1 MSTEV
6 QLLGELMADSAAF
19 DTFVEMAS
27 AVDEVVFLDSRN
39 QHIYRAIKKVYLEGG
54 KADMVT
60 VGAVLD
66 ADGKLEASGG
76 LQYLAT
82 IEDGTI
88 SGAYI
93 RNTTKMVIDAYFKDR
108 LRRLGERLSKESQ
121 NGRSPDELAEKMIV
135 EMQKVLEHGTEDQ
148 SATAKQAVRMVVD
161 EYDGMKSGNDI
172 RYVPS
177 GIDALDEKLSG
188 GFRDANLVIIGARPS
203 TGKSNVAFNFLI
215 NMTAQG
221 YSVGLISAEMDTVS
235 VMQRSLACVGG
246 FDDINLAMGH
256 LSQHDDARF
265 RDACGQMESRRF
277 VINDSPSPTIAQVE
291 ILAKKW
297 KREHK
302 INVLIIDY
310 LQYLKPARFMK
321 GMTREQ
327 EVAQVSN
334 ALKRIARQLNIPVI
348 VMAQLNRA
356 HEHASQTPKL
366 SDIRESGAAEQD
378 ADVVILLHSFEA
390 VNQMTIPD
398 KFGAMAGQPSK
409 DVVLFLVEKQRRG
422 VRKVAVFV
430 RFDKTT
436 GRMTSIDTKHSE
448 LPPIRE
454 QQGYQDY
461 RKPLTDGEPF

>member
-1 MSTEV
+1 MSIEV

-19 DTFVEMAS
+19 DTYLDIAS
-27 AVDEVVFLDSRN
+27 AVDDTVFLDARN
-39 QHIYRAIKKVYLEGG
+39 QHIYRAIKTIYLAGG
-54 KADMVT
+54 KADSVT
-60 VGAVLD
+60 VAASLD
-66 ADGKLEASGG
+66 AEGKLDAAGG
-76 LQYLAT
+76 LKYIGT
-82 IEDGTI
+82 IESGTI

-108 LRRLGERLSKESQ
+108 LRRLGDRLSKETQ
-121 NGRSPDELAEKMIV
+121 NGKPTDEIAEKMIA
-135 EMQKVLEHGTEDQ
+135 EMQRVLERGELDN
-148 SATAKQAVRMVVD
+148 SVTARQAVKMVVD
-161 EYDGMKSGNDI
+161 EYDGMRSGNDV

-177 GIDALDEKLSG
+177 GIASLDEKLSG
-188 GFRDANLVIIGARPS
+188 GFRDANLIIVGARPS
-203 TGKSNVAFNFLI
+203 TGKSNVAFNFMI

-221 YSVGLISAEMDTVS
+221 FSVGLISAEMDTVS

-246 FDDINLAMGH
+246 FDDIRLATGN

-265 RDACGQMESRRF
+265 RDACGQMEMRKV
-277 VINDSPSPTIAQVE
+277 VINDNPSPTIAQVE
-291 ILAKKW
+291 VLAKKW

-302 INVLIIDY
+302 IDVLIIDY
-310 LQYLKPARFMK
+310 LQYLKPSKITK

-334 ALKRIARQLNIPVI
+334 TLKRISRQLQIPVI

-356 HEHASQTPKL
+356 HEHANQTPKL

-398 KFGAMAGQPSK
+398 KFGPMAGQPSK
-409 DVVLFLVEKQRRG
+409 DVVLFLIEKQRRG

-436 GRMTSIDTKHSE
+436 GRMTSIDTRNTLVPDSQE
-448 LPPIRE
+448 YYGP
-454 QQGYQDY
+454 D
-461 RKPLTDGEPF
+461 TTGEPF